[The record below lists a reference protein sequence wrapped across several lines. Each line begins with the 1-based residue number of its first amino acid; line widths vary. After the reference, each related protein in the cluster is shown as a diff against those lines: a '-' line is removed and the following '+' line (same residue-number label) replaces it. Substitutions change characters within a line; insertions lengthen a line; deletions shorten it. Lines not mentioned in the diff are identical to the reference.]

1 MEIKNDILWR
11 VYLCFLS
18 IVILGIMVLGRALYI
33 QQAEGSYWVGM
44 GDSLHLKTLPINAER
59 GTIYSEDGNMLS
71 TSVPIFDIYVDFAAE
86 GLREKQGK
94 RFKDNIDS
102 LSLCLSNLFKDKTAK
117 EYKQQLQLAYKNKD
131 RYYLLK
137 RKISFDEFREF
148 RNLPLVRQGRNKSGF
163 IVDIRDKRINPY
175 VLLANRTIGL
185 SREDSSKNVG
195 LEKTYDS
202 LLKGIPG
209 QRLMRYSAG
218 AFMPVEGSEIDPV
231 NGKNIISTLDTY
243 MQDVAENAL
252 MKMLVENN
260 SIHGTAIVM
269 ETTTGKI
276 KAIANLGQQKNADG
290 SVKKD
295 ANGISVYEED
305 LNYGIGKRTEP
316 GSIFKL
322 ATLISLLEDKHVD
335 INSIVDCE
343 GGAKYFYGLRIKDS
357 HLGTGAISVKEAFYR
372 SSNVAFAK
380 LADQYYHN
388 QPTKFTDHLHKLRL
402 DMYSGVDIT
411 ASSGKPVIYKPGG
424 KYWHATSIP
433 YMAHGYGELVTPMNM
448 LMVYNAVA
456 NNGKMMKPYLV
467 SAIEDYGVV
476 VKKIDPIVL
485 VENICSNETLV
496 QLKECLKAVVDS
508 AHGTGHRILFDSSYS
523 ISGKTGTAVTALDNK
538 GYNKG
543 NKIYQASFIGYFPS
557 EKPNYTVAVVIQNSD
572 ESRLIYGADV
582 SGRVFKEI
590 SDHIY
595 NRFISTPSLMVPF
608 TIDSTIYKYTGIKND
623 LRSIFSYLNIT
634 SVDSAT
640 SGYWRMMQLKNN
652 NAVLVAPAYNEINNS
667 LTPDVT
673 GMGLKDAVYLL
684 ENKGFKT
691 VVSGRGK
698 VINQSIVAGSNFTKG
713 QKISLVLN

>member
-1 MEIKNDILWR
+1 VEIKNDILWR

-18 IVILGIMVLGRALYI
+18 IVVLGIMVLGRAVYI
-33 QQAEGSYWVGM
+33 QQAQGKYWVGM
-44 GDSLHLKTLPINAER
+44 GDSLHLKYMPIGAER

-71 TSVPIFDIYVDFAAE
+71 TSVPIFDIYVDFAAD
-86 GLREKQGK
+86 GLTEKNGK

-102 LSLCLSNLFKDKTAK
+102 LSICLANLFKDKTSE
-117 EYKQQLQLAYKNKD
+117 EYKQQMQLAFKNKD
-131 RYYLLK
+131 RYFLLK
-137 RKISFDEFREF
+137 RKISFDEFKQF
-148 RNLPLVRQGRNKSGF
+148 RNFPLVRQGRNKSGF
-163 IVDIRDKRINPY
+163 IVDPRDKRINPY

-185 SREDSSKNVG
+185 SREDSTKNVG

-202 LLKGIPG
+202 LLKGTTG
-209 QRLMRYSAG
+209 QRLMRYAAG
-218 AFMPVEGSEIDPV
+218 AYMPVEGAELDPV

-252 MKMLVENN
+252 MKMLVDNN

-269 ETTTGKI
+269 ETATGKI
-276 KAIANLGQQKNADG
+276 KAIANLGQQKNPDG

-295 ANGISVYEED
+295 KDGNSVYDED

-343 GGAKYFYGLRIKDS
+343 GGSKAFYGLRIKDS
-357 HLGTGAISVKEAFYR
+357 HMGAHEITVKKAFFT

-380 LADQYYHN
+380 MADQYYHN
-388 QPTKFTDHLHKLRL
+388 EPSKFTDHLHKLRL
-402 DMYSGVDIT
+402 DQYSGVDIV

-433 YMAHGYGELVTPMNM
+433 YMAHGYGELITPMNM

-476 VKKIDPIVL
+476 VKKIEPEVL
-485 VENICSNETLV
+485 VESICTNETLV

-508 AHGTGHRILFDSSYS
+508 VHGTAHKVLFDSTYS

-557 EKPNYTVAVVIQNSD
+557 EKPTYTMAVVIQNSN
-572 ESRLIYGADV
+572 ESKLVYGADV

-590 SDHIY
+590 SDKIY
-595 NRFISTPSLMVPF
+595 NHYLSTASLNVPLAPD
-608 TIDSTIYKYTGIKND
+608 TTLYKYYGMKNE
-623 LRSIFSYLNIT
+623 LQSIFHYLDMT
-634 SVDSAT
+634 AVDSAA
-640 SGYWRMMQLKNN
+640 SGYWRAMQLQRNTAAL
-652 NAVLVAPAYNEINNS
+652 NAATYNDPRIPV
-667 LTPDVT
+667 TPDVT

-691 VVSGRGK
+691 AVSGRGR
-698 VINQSIVAGSNFTKG
+698 VINQSIAAGTNFAKG